1 MKQLPNLLTTLRL
14 LLALP
19 LCWMIL
25 RQQYEQVLWL
35 ALAAG
40 ISDGLDGW
48 FARRLDA
55 TTRYGAVMDPLAD
68 KLMLSGAY
76 LSMAAVGLIPWW
88 LAMLVLGRDLVIVAG
103 ALVYHK
109 LYGAYDMEPT
119 ALGKFSTFLQI
130 GFALTLLVQQVTPV
144 LPVQA
149 LEGLMYTVAAVT
161 SVSGIHYV
169 HVWGAR
175 AMAQRR

>member
-25 RQQYEQVLWL
+25 HQQYAQVLWL

-48 FARRLDA
+48 LARRLDA
-55 TTRYGAVMDPLAD
+55 MTRYGAVMDPLAD

-76 LSMAAVGLIPWW
+76 PSMAAVWLIPWW
-88 LAMLVLGRDLVIVAG
+88 LAMLVLGRDLVTHTHTDRETEA
-103 ALVYHK
+103 K
-109 LYGAYDMEPT
+109 SD
-119 ALGKFSTFLQI
+119 K
-130 GFALTLLVQQVTPV
+130 
-144 LPVQA
+144 
-149 LEGLMYTVAAVT
+149 
-161 SVSGIHYV
+161 
-169 HVWGAR
+169 
-175 AMAQRR
+175 